1 MLPRLVKSVG
11 YARTGIWHAFLTQP
25 NMWIHLGIGMV
36 VSCLAWW
43 LRFTM
48 IEWAILLL
56 VIFMVIIL
64 EMINTVAEI
73 VVDIASPDFSD
84 LARTAKDVSAGAVL
98 IAAIMS
104 IAVGAILF
112 GSKLV

>member
-1 MLPRLVKSVG
+1 MIPRLVKSVG

-25 NMWIHLGIGMV
+25 NMWVHLGVGLV

-43 LRFTM
+43 LRFNVL
-48 IEWAILLL
+48 EWGILLL
-56 VIFMVIIL
+56 VIFMVLIL

-73 VVDIASPDFSD
+73 VVDIASPEFSD

-104 IAVGAILF
+104 IIIGALLF
-112 GSKLV
+112 GSKFV